1 MAEKKTITVA
11 LTGQPNVGKS
21 TVFNLLTG
29 LSQRVGNWPGKTIEQ
44 KRGTCQLDGA
54 KMELIDLPGTYS
66 LTANSAEEVVARDYI
81 IKEHPDVVVAIL
93 DAAHLERNLYLVAEL
108 LPLPVPVVVGLNMLD
123 VAKAEGLQ
131 VDCQVLETV
140 LGVPVVPM
148 VATKNIGVR
157 ELVETI
163 SAVACGD
170 VPYAPK
176 TPVIRQD
183 HLDVLREIQ
192 GLIADCV
199 PDPYPLEWVALKLLE
214 GDRVIT
220 SMMQERLPA
229 DVWDQVHAILHLH
242 EDAIIAVAGGR
253 YDWIARLVHAS
264 VTRPRVGQIS
274 LTDRLDRVA
283 THPVWGLL
291 FLAAVL
297 GLIFWLTYAVGTPLQ
312 ELLDTYVIQAAANWL
327 TGVLAGAP
335 SWLLSLIVDGII
347 GGAGTVVTFLPIL
360 LIFFGVMGILE
371 DMGYMA
377 RGAYVMDRFMHVM
390 GLHGKSFLPL
400 FVGFGCNVPAV
411 MGARILES
419 SRARLLTILLAPLVP
434 CTARMAVVAFM
445 APIFFGSSAPLVS
458 WGLLSL
464 NLIIL
469 ALSGILLNKLLFKGR
484 RVAFIMELPLYHL
497 PNWRT
502 IGLQVWQR
510 LLSFLQKAGTLVL
523 VMSVGIWALSAL
535 PHGEIETS
543 YLASF
548 GRLLAPIGEFMG
560 LDWRAMMA
568 LLTSFIAK
576 ENAIATMGIL
586 YGGGAGGAS
595 LATTLNQAMTPA
607 AALAFLVA
615 QMLFIPCAA
624 TVAVTRQETNSW
636 KWTIFSVLFLLVV
649 SMGAGVAAYQL
660 TRLWL

>member
-1 MAEKKTITVA
+1 MAKKQPITVA

-21 TVFNLLTG
+21 TVFNILTG
-29 LSQRVGNWPGKTIEQ
+29 LSQHVGNWPGKTIEQ
-44 KRGTCQLDGA
+44 KRGTCQLDGT
-54 KMELIDLPGTYS
+54 KMDLIDLPGTYS

-81 IKEHPDVVVAIL
+81 IKERPDVVVAIL

-108 LPLPVPVVVGLNMLD
+108 LPLPVPVVVGLNMID
-123 VAKAEGLQ
+123 VAESEGLQ
-131 VDCQVLETV
+131 IDCQVLATV

-163 SAVACGD
+163 NAIACGSI
-170 VPYAPK
+170 PYAPK
-176 TPVIRQD
+176 IPVIRQD
-183 HLDVLREIQ
+183 HLEVLRDIQ
-192 GLIADCV
+192 GLIEECV

-220 SMMQERLPA
+220 STMQEHLSS
-229 DVWDQVHAILHLH
+229 DVWEQVHAILHLH

-253 YDWIARLVHAS
+253 YDWISRLVHAS

-297 GLIFWLTYAVGTPLQ
+297 GFIFWLTYAIGTPLQ
-312 ELLDTYVIQAAANWL
+312 GFLDTYIVQSVAIWL
-327 TGVLAGAP
+327 SGALAGAP
-335 SWLLSLIVDGII
+335 SWLSSLVVDGII
-347 GGAGTVVTFLPIL
+347 GGAGTVITFLPIL

-377 RGAYVMDRFMHVM
+377 RGAYIMDRFMHVM

-419 SRARLLTILLAPLVP
+419 PRARLLTILLAPLVP
-434 CTARMAVVAFM
+434 CTARMAVVAFV
-445 APIFFGSSAPLVS
+445 APIFFGSSATLVS

-469 ALSGILLNKLLFKGR
+469 ALSGIVLNKLLFKGR

-523 VMSVGIWALSAL
+523 IMSVGIWALSAL
-535 PHGEIETS
+535 PYGEIETS

-615 QMLFIPCAA
+615 EMLFIPCAA

-636 KWTIFSVLFLLVV
+636 KWTIFSVLFLLIV
-649 SMGAGVAAYQL
+649 SMGAGIATYQL

>member
-1 MAEKKTITVA
+1 MI
-11 LTGQPNVGKS
+11 
-21 TVFNLLTG
+21 
-29 LSQRVGNWPGKTIEQ
+29 
-44 KRGTCQLDGA
+44 
-54 KMELIDLPGTYS
+54 
-66 LTANSAEEVVARDYI
+66 
-81 IKEHPDVVVAIL
+81 
-93 DAAHLERNLYLVAEL
+93 
-108 LPLPVPVVVGLNMLD
+108 
-123 VAKAEGLQ
+123 
-131 VDCQVLETV
+131 
-140 LGVPVVPM
+140 
-148 VATKNIGVR
+148 
-157 ELVETI
+157 
-163 SAVACGD
+163 
-170 VPYAPK
+170 
-176 TPVIRQD
+176 
-183 HLDVLREIQ
+183 
-192 GLIADCV
+192 
-199 PDPYPLEWVALKLLE
+199 
-214 GDRVIT
+214 
-220 SMMQERLPA
+220 
-229 DVWDQVHAILHLH
+229 
-242 EDAIIAVAGGR
+242 
-253 YDWIARLVHAS
+253 
-264 VTRPRVGQIS
+264 
-274 LTDRLDRVA
+274 
-283 THPVWGLL
+283 
-291 FLAAVL
+291 
-297 GLIFWLTYAVGTPLQ
+297 
-312 ELLDTYVIQAAANWL
+312 
-327 TGVLAGAP
+327 
-335 SWLLSLIVDGII
+335 
-347 GGAGTVVTFLPIL
+347 TFLPIL

-377 RGAYVMDRFMHVM
+377 RGAYVMDRFMHLM

-434 CTARMAVVAFM
+434 CTARMAVIAFV
-445 APIFFGSSAPLVS
+445 APIFFGSSATLVS

-469 ALSGILLNKLLFKGR
+469 ALSGMLLNKLLFKGR

-535 PHGEIETS
+535 PYGEIETS

-548 GRLLAPIGEFMG
+548 GRLLAPIGGFMG

-586 YGGGAGGAS
+586 YGGGGGGAS

-636 KWTIFSVLFLLVV
+636 KWTIFSVTFLLVL

>member
-29 LSQRVGNWPGKTIEQ
+29 LSQHVGNWPGKTIEQ

-108 LPLPVPVVVGLNMLD
+108 LPLPVPIVVGLNMID
-123 VAKAEGLQ
+123 VAKSEGLQ

-163 SAVACGD
+163 NAVACGS

-183 HLDVLREIQ
+183 HQEVLREIQ
-192 GLIADCV
+192 GLIANCV

-220 SMMQERLPA
+220 SMMQEHLST
-229 DVWDQVHAILHLH
+229 DVWDQVHTILHLH

-283 THPVWGLL
+283 THPVWGQL

-312 ELLDTYVIQAAANWL
+312 GFLDTYVVQAAANWL
-327 TGVLAGAP
+327 TGSLAGAP
-335 SWLLSLIVDGII
+335 PWLSSLVVDGMI
-347 GGAGTVVTFLPIL
+347 GGVGTVITFLPIL

-434 CTARMAVVAFM
+434 CTARMAVVAFV
-445 APIFFGSSAPLVS
+445 APIFFGSSATLVS

-469 ALSGILLNKLLFKGR
+469 ALSGMLLNKLLFKGR

-535 PHGEIETS
+535 PYGEIETS

-595 LATTLNQAMTPA
+595 LVTTLKQAMTPA

-615 QMLFIPCAA
+615 EMLFIPCAA

-649 SMGAGVAAYQL
+649 SMGAGIAAYQL
-660 TRLWL
+660 ARLWL

>member
-1 MAEKKTITVA
+1 MADEKTITVA

-29 LSQRVGNWPGKTIEQ
+29 LSQHVGNWPGKTIEQ
-44 KRGTCQLDGA
+44 KRGTCRLDGA
-54 KMELIDLPGTYS
+54 EMELIDLPGTYS

-81 IKEHPDVVVAIL
+81 IKERPDVVVAIL

-108 LPLPVPVVVGLNMLD
+108 LPLPAPVVVGLNMMD
-123 VAKAEGLQ
+123 VAESEGMR
-131 VDCQVLETV
+131 VDADMLATV

-148 VATKNIGVR
+148 IATRNIGVR
-157 ELVETI
+157 ELAETI
-163 SAVACGD
+163 GDVACGNVSYNPN
-170 VPYAPK
+170 VP
-176 TPVIRQD
+176 TIRQD
-183 HLDVLREIQ
+183 HQEVLDQIQ
-192 GLIADCV
+192 VLIADRV

-220 SMMQERLPA
+220 SMMQERLPT
-229 DVWDQVHAILHLH
+229 DTWDQVHYILHLH
-242 EDAIIAVAGGR
+242 EDAIIDVAGGR

-312 ELLDTYVIQAAANWL
+312 DILDTYVIQVASEWITA
-327 TGVLAGAP
+327 TLAGAP
-335 SWLLSLIVDGII
+335 PWLPSLIVDGMI
-347 GGAGTVVTFLPIL
+347 GGAGTVITFLPIL
-360 LIFFGVMGILE
+360 LIFFTVMGILE

-377 RGAYVMDRFMHVM
+377 RGAYVMDRFMHLM

-400 FVGFGCNVPAV
+400 FAGFGCNVPAV

-419 SRARLLTILLAPLVP
+419 PRARLLTILLAPLVP
-434 CTARMAVVAFM
+434 CTARMAVIAFI
-445 APIFFGSSAPLVS
+445 APIFFGSSATLVS
-458 WGLLSL
+458 WGLLTL
-464 NLIIL
+464 NLTIL
-469 ALSGILLNKLLFKGR
+469 AVSGVALNKLLFKGR

-502 IGLQVWQR
+502 IGMQVWHR
-510 LLSFLQKAGTLVL
+510 LRSFLQKAGTLVL
-523 VMSVGIWALSAL
+523 VMSVIIWAFSSL

-548 GRLLAPIGEFMG
+548 GRLLAPIGKFMG

-568 LLTSFIAK
+568 LLTGFIAK
-576 ENAIATMGIL
+576 ENAIATIGVL
-586 YGGGAGGAS
+586 YGGSHGGIP
-595 LATTLNQAMTPA
+595 LATLLRQAMTPA
-607 AALAFLVA
+607 AALAFLVV
-615 QMLFIPCAA
+615 QMLFIPCVA

-636 KWTIFSVLFLLVV
+636 KWTIFGVLFLLVV
-649 SMGAGVAAYQL
+649 SVGTGIGAYQL
-660 TRLWL
+660 AQLWA